1 MTTALAVIKP
11 RDVSEAKQLAVLLAQ
26 SAMLQPSLRGK
37 PEDVFAIMLAGM
49 ELGLGPM
56 QALRSISI
64 IQGRPAM
71 NAELMVG
78 LAKQNK
84 RCKYFRL
91 VESTSERAVYETLQE
106 GSPEPERAEYTMDD
120 ARREGLAN
128 KDNWKRMP
136 AQMLRA
142 RASSA
147 LARLA
152 YQDSVL
158 GLVAREEMG
167 QDAVDVSYEEVRP
180 EPRPAEPTTPAPE
193 WVAEEPVVTV
203 TSGAAEA
210 SLPAVE
216 TIKKMFEG
224 AKEVQFPVDDQ
235 SEREA
240 MLAAERE
247 ETKRNMDDLHKM
259 VNDILPGDDNKKK
272 RKEQY
277 ERFGLRAQNPMKQF
291 MTKTTEQQRLIM
303 RMAERWYAITKSEMP
318 QWGGGPPPSPEEAEA
333 IKREEAKQQ

>member
-1 MTTALAVIKP
+1 MTTALTIIKP
-11 RDVSEAKQLAVLLAQ
+11 RDVAEARDFAMLVAQ
-26 SAMLQPSLRGK
+26 SAMLQPSLRGR

-78 LAKQNK
+78 LAKQNP

-91 VESTSERAVYETLQE
+91 VESTNERAVYETLQE
-106 GSPEPERAEYTMDD
+106 GSPEPERSEYTMDD

-158 GLVAREEMG
+158 GIVAREEMG
-167 QDAVDVSYEEVRP
+167 QEAVDVAYEEVKPSGLDVEKFDGMVERMPP
-180 EPRPAEPTTPAPE
+180 EMQRAPHPEGYQSPFVPPAN
-193 WVAEEPVVTV
+193 
-203 TSGAAEA
+203 
-210 SLPAVE
+210 AVP
-216 TIKKMFEG
+216 
-224 AKEVQFPVDDQ
+224 FPVDDN
-235 SEREA
+235 SEREK
-240 MLAAERE
+240 MLVEEAAER
-247 ETKRNMDDLHKM
+247 KRNSDDLHAM
-259 VNDILPGDDNKKK
+259 VNAVYPGDKNKSL
-272 RKEQY
+272 RKDKY
-277 ERFGLRAQNPMKQF
+277 AMFGLKMANPIKQF
-291 MTKTTEQQRLIM
+291 MGLPLEKQRLILKDV
-303 RMAERWYAITKSEMP
+303 ERWHAIASGEVPEWPSEV
-318 QWGGGPPPSPEEAEA
+318 PPITEEEARR
-333 IKREEAKQQ
+333 IKEEEKNS